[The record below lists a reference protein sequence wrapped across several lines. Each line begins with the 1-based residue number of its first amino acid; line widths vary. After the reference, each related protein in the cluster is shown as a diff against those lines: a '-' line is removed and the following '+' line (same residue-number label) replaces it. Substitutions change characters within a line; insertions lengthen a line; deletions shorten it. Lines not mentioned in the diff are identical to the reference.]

1 MLCRPFLS
9 SPLASITLPPPPFVR
24 LPWVGKLLTTKYHL
38 VSHSVPVALS
48 SHFLSSSVLLSERRT
63 MCFSPYSLMRQTV
76 YTYKLHM
83 NVGDTAAGTA
93 RINLNLQGVTDWKCG
108 RINTGSMLFQQRP
121 SPPRRSGSTHPP
133 HIGQAS
139 PIPPTKV
146 RQHPSPP
153 QRSGSTHPH
162 HKGQAAP
169 IPTELRQHPSPQR
182 RLLEPPT
189 ILYPITTARK
199 RLLLPGTYC
208 CAALCP
214 PWPHLWPPMTSP
226 ATRAATDDYLNNRF
240 NRLNIFLVSMNLI
253 KKRNICNCRI
263 FIKELNIIS
272 KFTVQTEV

>member
-1 MLCRPFLS
+1 
-9 SPLASITLPPPPFVR
+9 
-24 LPWVGKLLTTKYHL
+24 
-38 VSHSVPVALS
+38 
-48 SHFLSSSVLLSERRT
+48 

-133 HIGQAS
+133 HKGQAA

-153 QRSGSTHPH
+153 QRLGSTHPH

-169 IPTELRQHPSPQR
+169 IPTTKVRQHPSPRSSGSTHPHNEGYWNLLQYCIQSQQLENASFFLEHIAVQR
-182 RLLEPPT
+182 SVPHDLTCDPP
-189 ILYPITTARK
+189 
-199 RLLLPGTYC
+199 
-208 CAALCP
+208 
-214 PWPHLWPPMTSP
+214 
-226 ATRAATDDYLNNRF
+226 
-240 NRLNIFLVSMNLI
+240 
-253 KKRNICNCRI
+253 
-263 FIKELNIIS
+263 
-272 KFTVQTEV
+272 